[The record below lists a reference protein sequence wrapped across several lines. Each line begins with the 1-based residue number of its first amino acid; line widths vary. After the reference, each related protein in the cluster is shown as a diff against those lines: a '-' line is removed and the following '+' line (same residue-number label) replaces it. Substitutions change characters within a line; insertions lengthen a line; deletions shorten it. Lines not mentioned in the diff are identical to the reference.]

1 MTCCFFHFERLT
13 DKWLKKESP
22 QSRNQAASETIEAD
36 DCPVQLVPTTDE
48 PVHTANGGSEGGK
61 SSSRTSAAVVRAEIE
76 PMIIESGPV
85 STDGNDDPIQE
96 KLRPE
101 EGEEGL
107 NVLGGGM
114 REMVDLVNRLRASGI
129 EDLGLP
135 LPRIAVVGNQSAG
148 KSSLIEAISGVSPS
162 TRRVMIYF

>member
-1 MTCCFFHFERLT
+1 MTFAFFFHFERFT
-13 DKWLKKESP
+13 DKWLEKESP

-36 DCPVQLVPTTDE
+36 DCAVQLVPTPDE
-48 PVHTANGGSEGGK
+48 PVRIANGEGSK
-61 SSSRTSAAVVRAEIE
+61 SSSHTSAAVVRREIE
-76 PMIIESGPV
+76 PMVIESGPV

-96 KLRPE
+96 KLRLE
-101 EGEEGL
+101 AGEEGL

-148 KSSLIEAISGVSPS
+148 KSSLIEAISGVSSS
-162 TRRVMIYF
+162 TRPVMIYF

>member
-1 MTCCFFHFERLT
+1 MLFFDFEPSTDRL
-13 DKWLKKESP
+13 LEKESP
-22 QSRNQAASETIEAD
+22 PSLNQTSSETFEAD
-36 DCPVQLVPTTDE
+36 DCLVQLVPAPDE
-48 PVHTANGGSEGGK
+48 PVRTVNGGPEGDKG
-61 SSSRTSAAVVRAEIE
+61 SGRTSAAAVRRETEPVV
-76 PMIIESGPV
+76 IESGPV
-85 STDGNDDPIQE
+85 STDGIDDPVQE
-96 KLRPE
+96 KLRLE

-148 KSSLIEAISGVSPS
+148 KSSLIEAISGVSSCAPW
-162 TRRVMIYF
+162 VMGYF